1 MSEEGRSK
9 RPDKLSRKGPQRM
22 SSHFLDPCSDPKN
35 GKSLLLFYHCARF
48 SNKRSKYYIYV
59 WPICMPAH
67 HGSNCHGHRDFE
79 LVLRYKKYRDSF
91 DYFDQKN

>member
-1 MSEEGRSK
+1 
-9 RPDKLSRKGPQRM
+9 M

-79 LVLRYKKYRDSF
+79 LVLRYKKYRDF
-91 DYFDQKN
+91 F